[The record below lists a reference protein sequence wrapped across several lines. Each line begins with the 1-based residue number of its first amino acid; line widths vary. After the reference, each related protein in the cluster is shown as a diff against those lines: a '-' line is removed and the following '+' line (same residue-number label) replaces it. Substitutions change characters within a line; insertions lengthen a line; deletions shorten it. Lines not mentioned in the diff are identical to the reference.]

1 MDHALPDVVVTT
13 GARCIHLINIV
24 QIIGC
29 RSSHNYSE
37 YRIVAKSI
45 LISMCHLQKV
55 HAQAGPLA
63 VADQDNAKNDQDS
76 GATGKYFTT
85 RKRNKVKRYV
95 PTGQELWNLKEEGG
109 ETQQN
114 CLVIVEQSSDVVDIL
129 IIGAG
134 WAGATAAKTLINAGR
149 TNIKVLEGRDYT
161 GGRTRSVMESVWEG
175 EEDYPVDIGSQWI
188 LGITSILFHKLP
200 WRMEFHIA

>member
-1 MDHALPDVVVTT
+1 M
-13 GARCIHLINIV
+13 
-24 QIIGC
+24 
-29 RSSHNYSE
+29 
-37 YRIVAKSI
+37 
-45 LISMCHLQKV
+45 
-55 HAQAGPLA
+55 
-63 VADQDNAKNDQDS
+63 
-76 GATGKYFTT
+76 
-85 RKRNKVKRYV
+85 
-95 PTGQELWNLKEEGG
+95 ELEGGGG

-114 CLVIVEQSSDVVDIL
+114 RLVIVEQSSDVVDIL